1 MAIKGIDVS
10 EFQGD
15 IDWSEVKDA
24 GIEFAIIKLANI
36 YDFDDNYKDSKF
48 DINYKNAKA
57 QGIKVGAYIYNYC
70 NTIDTLNKGVKW
82 ALEQL
87 AGKELELPIY
97 LDMEDKDIQEETIE
111 TLTNLCNEFAKTIE
125 KGGYRAGVYANLNWL
140 ENKLNPSDFDD
151 DISVWVAQYYIECQ
165 YEGDYNIWQYT
176 SSGKVSGVSG
186 NCDMD
191 YLYDEGI
198 IKDTGSQN
206 DDDKKSIDELAQE
219 VIDGKW
225 GDGKNRKKKL
235 EDAGY
240 NYDEVQNR
248 VNEILGAKDNKK
260 SVVEIAKDVING
272 KYGNGEE
279 RKKKLEA
286 EGYDYDTIQAKVN
299 QLLGAN
305 VTKTYTVKS
314 GDTLSGI
321 ASKYRTTVAKLA
333 EDNNIENANLIYP
346 GQKIVINE

>member
-70 NTIDTLNKGVKW
+70 NTVDTLKKGLEW
-82 ALEQL
+82 AIEKLD
-87 AGKELELPIY
+87 GKKLDLPFY
-97 LDMEDKDIQEETIE
+97 LDMEDKDIQGESKAS
-111 TLTNLCNEFAKTIE
+111 LTEQCNEFAKYVE
-125 KGGYRAGVYANLNWL
+125 SKGYRAGVYANVNWL
-140 ENKLNPSDFDD
+140 KNELNPNDFDK
-151 DISVWVAQYYIECQ
+151 DISVWVAQYYKECQ
-165 YEGDYNIWQYT
+165 YTGKYDIWQYA
-176 SSGKVSGVSG
+176 SNGKVSGISG
-186 NCDMD
+186 NCDMN
-191 YLYDEGI
+191 YLYNEDI
-198 IKDTGSQN
+198 IKESGSTEN
-206 DDDKKSIDELAQE
+206 TDKKSVDELAQE

-225 GDGKNRKKKL
+225 GDGEDRKKRL
-235 EDAGY
+235 EAAGY
-240 NYDEVQNR
+240 NYNAVQNR
-248 VNEILGAKDNKK
+248 VNEMLAKPKK
-260 SVVEIAKDVING
+260 SVTEVAKNVING
-272 KYGNGEE
+272 KYGNGDE

-286 EGYDYDTIQAKVN
+286 EGYDYDQVQAKVN

-305 VTKTYTVKS
+305 TTKTYTVKS

-321 ASKYRTTVAKLA
+321 ASNYKTTVAKLVK
-333 EDNNIENANLIYP
+333 DNNIKNANLIYP
-346 GQKIVINE
+346 GQKIVIK

>member
-1 MAIKGIDVS
+1 MAIKGIDIS
-10 EFQGD
+10 EFQGN
-15 IDWSEVKDA
+15 IDWKSVKND
-24 GIEFAIIKLANI
+24 GIEFAILKLANI
-36 YDFDDNYKDSKF
+36 YDYDANYKDSKF

-57 QGIKVGAYIYNYC
+57 QGIKIGAYIYNYC
-70 NTIDTLNKGVKW
+70 NTAETVKKGTKW

-87 AGKELELPIY
+87 NRKKLDLPIY
-97 LDMEDKDIQEETIE
+97 LDMEDKDIQGETVA

-125 KGGYRAGVYANLNWL
+125 EGGYRAGVYANLNWL
-140 ENKLNPSDFDD
+140 ENKLNPSDFND
-151 DISVWVAQYYIECQ
+151 DISVWVAQYYTECQ
-165 YEGDYNIWQYT
+165 YKGNYNIWQYT

-191 YLYDEGI
+191 YLYDEDI
-198 IKDTGSQN
+198 IEDAGSQN
-206 DDDKKSIDELAQE
+206 EDNKKSVDELAQE
-219 VIDGKW
+219 VINGKW
-225 GDGKNRKKKL
+225 GDGETRKKKL

-240 NYDEVQNR
+240 DYNKVQNR
-248 VNEILGAKDNKK
+248 VNEILKENSNKK
-260 SVVEIAKDVING
+260 SVVEIAKDIING
-272 KYGNGEE
+272 KYGDGEE

-286 EGYDYDTIQAKVN
+286 EGYDYDTVQAKVN

-314 GDTLSGI
+314 GDTLSSI
-321 ASKYRTTVAKLA
+321 ASKYRTTVAKLV